1 MVRTLSNAQVEILE
15 SFSFEMEA
23 KQLQEFRQML
33 VDYFADK
40 ITNEFDLLFED
51 KGWSVEDKVEEWGN
65 EHMRTP
71 YRPTS

>member
-1 MVRTLSNAQVEILE
+1 MVRPLSNTQVEILE

-40 ITNEFDLLFED
+40 ITDELDLLFED
-51 KGWSVEDKVEEWGN
+51 RGWSVDEKVEEWGN

-71 YRPTS
+71 YKPAP